1 VRTVLLLASV
11 LVATGAASGADR
23 PNIVFIL
30 ADDLGFGDLGCYG
43 QKHIRTPSIDRLAA
57 EGMRFTQAYTGNAVC
72 APSRCCLM
80 TGKHPGHAHVRTNR
94 QWKPEV
100 QWSGQIP
107 LPEGTITLPKLL
119 KAKGYAT
126 GAMGKWGLG
135 SPENSGDPAKQ
146 GIDHFFGYYCQAHAH
161 IHYPQYVWRDG
172 AKILLDGN
180 DGSATGKQY
189 TQDLFEAEALR
200 FVREHRDGPFFLYL
214 PFTVPHLA
222 LQVPD
227 DSLAE
232 YKGKFEETPYR
243 GKQYQPHDTPRA
255 AYAAMITRM
264 DRTVGRVMDLLK
276 ELKLDENTL
285 VMFSSDN
292 GAIGGFAGTDN
303 RFFRSNGDLR
313 GMKGSLYEGGI
324 RTPLI
329 ARWPGRIRPGTTT
342 DLPTAFW
349 DVLPTVC
356 EVAGAEVPVDIDGLS
371 FLPTLLGKDGQKRH
385 EFLYWEFPNSGGQ
398 QAVRTGKWKAVRQN
412 LAKGPSATELY
423 ALDADPAESRNLAAS
438 EPDVVKRLEA
448 VMRAEHTRSALFPL
462 QSVDDRPEK

>member
-1 VRTVLLLASV
+1 VDA
-11 LVATGAASGADR
+11 GGR

-43 QKHIRTPSIDRLAA
+43 QKHIRTPNIDKLAA

-94 QWKPEV
+94 QWKPDV

-107 LPEGTITLPKLL
+107 LPEGTVTLPKLL

-161 IHYPQYVWRDG
+161 NHYPQYVWRNG

-180 DGSATGKQY
+180 DGSATGRQY
-189 TQDLFEAEALR
+189 TQDLFESEALR
-200 FVREHRDGPFFLYL
+200 FVREHKDGPFFLYL

-232 YKGKFEETPYR
+232 YQGKFEETPYR

-276 ELKLDENTL
+276 ELRLDENTL

-303 RFFRSNGDLR
+303 KFFKSNGDLR

-329 ARWPGRIRPGTTT
+329 AHWPGRIKPGTTT
-342 DLPTAFW
+342 ALPTAFW
-349 DVLPTVC
+349 DVLPTLC
-356 EVAGAEVPVDIDGLS
+356 EVAGAPVPTDIDGLS
-371 FLPTLLGKDGQKRH
+371 FLPTLLGKDRQKRH
-385 EFLYWEFPNSGGQ
+385 EFLYWEFPSSGGQ
-398 QAVRTGKWKAVRQN
+398 QAVRAGKWKAVRQN
-412 LAKGPSATELY
+412 LAKGPAGTELY
-423 ALDADPAESRNLAAS
+423 DLEADPAESRNLADA
-438 EPDVVKRLEA
+438 EPAVVKRLEGI
-448 VMRAEHTRSALFPL
+448 MRTEHTPSALFPL
-462 QSVDDRPEK
+462 QSVDDRPKE